1 MKMKEYRQNVAAII
15 LNKENKIWLG
25 KRADGMNWG
34 FPQGGIEAGE
44 KSETAIIRELSE
56 EIGTKEFE
64 IIGQYP
70 GTLKYDFPKEM
81 KFPTWTYAGQ
91 EQHYFLVRLHEEA
104 KINLE
109 SHPEEIEFS
118 TYQFL
123 GLSEIRK
130 MDFGFKNDVYHQAL
144 DYFSKIIEKN

>member
-1 MKMKEYRQNVAAII
+1 MKEYRQNVAAII
-15 LNKENKIWLG
+15 LNKENKIWLA

-44 KSETAIIRELSE
+44 NPESAIIRELSE
-56 EIGTKEFE
+56 EIGTKNFE

-70 GTLKYDFPKEM
+70 GTLKYDFPKDM

-91 EQHYFLVRLHEEA
+91 EQHYFLVRLDEQE
-104 KINLE
+104 KIDLE

-118 TYQFL
+118 SYQFL
-123 GLSEIRK
+123 SLTEILK
-130 MDFGFKNDVYHQAL
+130 IDFGFK
-144 DYFSKIIEKN
+144 S

>member
-1 MKMKEYRQNVAAII
+1 MKEYRQNVAAII

-44 KSETAIIRELSE
+44 NPESAIIRELSE
-56 EIGTKEFE
+56 EIGTKNFE
-64 IIGQYP
+64 IIGQCP
-70 GTLKYDFPKEM
+70 GTLKYDFPKDM

-91 EQHYFLVRLHEEA
+91 EQHYFLVRLDEQA
-104 KINLE
+104 KIDLE

-118 TYQFL
+118 RYQFL
-123 GLSEIRK
+123 SLTEILK
-130 MDFGFKNDVYHQAL
+130 IDFGFKNEVYHQAL
-144 DYFSKIIEKN
+144 AYFSNIIEKN

>member
-1 MKMKEYRQNVAAII
+1 MKEYRQNVAAII

-25 KRADGMNWG
+25 KRADGMSWG

-44 KSETAIIRELSE
+44 KPETAIIRELSE

-91 EQHYFLVRLHEEA
+91 EQHYFLVRLHEEEKLILKA
-104 KINLE
+104 ILKKLNFQLIN
-109 SHPEEIEFS
+109 F
-118 TYQFL
+118 
-123 GLSEIRK
+123 
-130 MDFGFKNDVYHQAL
+130 
-144 DYFSKIIEKN
+144 

>member
-1 MKMKEYRQNVAAII
+1 MLAKNNIIFLSDCMKKQ
-15 LNKENKIWLG
+15 
-25 KRADGMNWG
+25 
-34 FPQGGIEAGE
+34 
-44 KSETAIIRELSE
+44 
-56 EIGTKEFE
+56 
-64 IIGQYP
+64 
-70 GTLKYDFPKEM
+70 
-81 KFPTWTYAGQ
+81 
-91 EQHYFLVRLHEEA
+91 

>member
-1 MKMKEYRQNVAAII
+1 
-15 LNKENKIWLG
+15 
-25 KRADGMNWG
+25 
-34 FPQGGIEAGE
+34 
-44 KSETAIIRELSE
+44 
-56 EIGTKEFE
+56 
-64 IIGQYP
+64 
-70 GTLKYDFPKEM
+70 
-81 KFPTWTYAGQ
+81 FPTWTYAGQ